1 MGRIR
6 KYISENSRVIGWSVL
21 GVLLVSWLM
30 LYKLGN
36 LTDGMSAAE
45 LSATS
50 AAVGWHGIYQN
61 VLYLPLNFI
70 RSVIFALFTDHG
82 LLLGRL
88 PNALFGALTII
99 TFACLIK
106 VWHGTRTAVMAT
118 LLFATSAWV
127 LHVSRLASFDVM
139 YLWTLPTLLL
149 LHALFNKHA
158 KNPIV
163 WFGSAIVWG
172 CMLYIPG
179 MIWLVLLSIY
189 LLRSQ
194 IATGWRHFSRWWQR
208 LGYLLLALAGLPL
221 LVFNLAKFG
230 GVTMWLGLPT
240 ELSGPLIL
248 LKQLAAVPVHMFVR
262 GPRYPEVWLDSVPLL
277 DIFSL
282 AMCFVGIYF
291 YATHIKA
298 SRTRLLGLFTVLGV
312 LLVAIGGPVGLS
324 LLVPVLYITI
334 ATGIAYMMHDWL
346 HVFPNNPLARGIGI
360 GLISLAIGL
369 SCLYNLRAYFVA
381 WPHNPTTQAVFQY
394 RP

>member
-1 MGRIR
+1 MR

-208 LGYLLLALAGLPL
+208 LGYLLLAFAGLPL
-221 LVFNLAKFG
+221 LAFNLAKFG

-240 ELSGPLIL
+240 ELSGPLML
-248 LKQLAAVPVHMFVR
+248 LKQLAAVPVHLFVR

-334 ATGIAYMMHDWL
+334 ATGIAYLMHDWL
-346 HVFPNNPLARGIGI
+346 HVFPSNPLARGIGI